1 VELNYK
7 KKHKMRHLI
16 IFCSLIFLF
25 SVKVNAQQLANSS
38 HFSETRAIW
47 NPAFTAVGNDMI
59 FDGFFRTQ
67 WLGFKGAPITGFASF
82 QYPLLKY
89 NMSAGALFH
98 FDQTG
103 PVSKVGIQLNY
114 AYKLKEVLS
123 KYGQLSL
130 GVSADFQ
137 QYSFNGTGEIFN
149 DDNDGLI
156 LGGRSGAFFPS
167 AGGGF
172 FYTSNVREYKGN
184 TFFVGAAMSQ
194 IYTTEVLVNDFDQVR
209 QSHIHF
215 NVGGRFYNYDSYFEP
230 MITAN
235 FVNPDII
242 DVLYG
247 LKFEKQNA
255 FWAGAG
261 FSSTSMLAVQGGV
274 ILDEFGD
281 RYSKLKVGVLASY
294 GVGSTLSRTGASM
307 ELYIGY
313 YFDKK

>member
-1 VELNYK
+1 
-7 KKHKMRHLI
+7 MRQLI

-25 SVKVNAQQLANSS
+25 FSKVNAQQLANSS
-38 HFSETRAIW
+38 HFSETRVAW

-59 FDGFFRTQ
+59 FDGFFRMQ
-67 WLGFKGAPITGFASF
+67 WIGFKGAPITGFASF

-89 NMSAGALFH
+89 NMSGGALLH

-103 PVSKVGIQLNY
+103 PVSKVGVQLNY

-123 KYGQLSL
+123 RYGQLSL

-137 QYSFNGTGEIFN
+137 QYSFNGAGEVFN

-156 LGGRSGAFFPS
+156 LGGKSGVFFPS
-167 AGGGF
+167 VGGGI
-172 FYTSNVREYKGN
+172 FYTSNVREYRGN

-209 QSHIHF
+209 QSHIHL
-215 NVGGRFYNYDSYFEP
+215 NVGGRFYNYDTYFEP

-235 FVNPDII
+235 IVNPAII

-247 LKFEKQNA
+247 LKFEKQNT

-261 FSSTSMLAVQGGV
+261 FSSARMLAVQGGV

-281 RYSKLKVGVLASY
+281 RYSKLKIGILATY
-294 GVGSTLSRTGASM
+294 GAGSTLSNTGAGT